1 MFSSVTPFTSIMQSS
16 LQFQDSEILNDIDSC
31 YGFLFDDYVDEYE
44 STHYLLPCDSR
55 DYVDIRH
62 TTEDDTIPLPGEFP
76 LADFQHVDCSISCC
90 VKPVLTEPSFRALCT
105 LSDEDYSHWWG
116 IGTTYTDRSSS
127 KDPDEVSIRSGLS
140 HFRDI
145 IMAVEHNQEE
155 CGTECPLV
163 CPMSL
168 LFRFYMPVVT
178 LRVTGFPPE
187 TTANTLLRLFR
198 IFGSVYRVHV
208 ESGGASCTMSSETA
222 YTILKELHNHVVNGV
237 RLLFSF

>member
-1 MFSSVTPFTSIMQSS
+1 MSDDSVAIHQYHAILAAVPGQRDPERYRTNQSGTVN
-16 LQFQDSEILNDIDSC
+16 QDSC

-90 VKPVLTEPSFRALCT
+90 VKPVLTEPSFRALCA
-105 LSDEDYSHWWG
+105 LSDEGYSHWWG

-155 CGTECPLV
+155 CGAEGPLV
-163 CPMSL
+163 CPMSCIAP
-168 LFRFYMPVVT
+168 FVCGRSVVSV
-178 LRVTGFPPE
+178 LHARRHAPSHRLSSQHDSVHV
-187 TTANTLLRLFR
+187 ASSLSHLRLGVSR
-198 IFGSVYRVHV
+198 SRRVQ
-208 ESGGASCTMSSETA
+208 
-222 YTILKELHNHVVNGV
+222 
-237 RLLFSF
+237 

>member
-1 MFSSVTPFTSIMQSS
+1 M
-16 LQFQDSEILNDIDSC
+16 
-31 YGFLFDDYVDEYE
+31 DEYE

-163 CPMSL
+163 CPMSRIAFCVCGRSAVSFL
-168 LFRFYMPVVT
+168 HARRHTPRH
-178 LRVTGFPPE
+178 RVSSRDHGEHAAP
-187 TTANTLLRLFR
+187 ALSHLRLGVSCPRR
-198 IFGSVYRVHV
+198 IGW
-208 ESGGASCTMSSETA
+208 G
-222 YTILKELHNHVVNGV
+222 ELHHVVGDGY
-237 RLLFSF
+237 LFSLSST